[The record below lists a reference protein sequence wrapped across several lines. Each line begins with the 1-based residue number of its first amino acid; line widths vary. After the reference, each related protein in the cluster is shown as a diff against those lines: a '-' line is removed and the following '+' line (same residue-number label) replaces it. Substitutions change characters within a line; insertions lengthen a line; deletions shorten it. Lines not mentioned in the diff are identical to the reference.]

1 MNVDALLEQ
10 ADAILIADAQDLLD
24 NLHISS

>member
-1 MNVDALLEQ
+1 MNADALLDQ

-24 NLHISS
+24 NLHISR